1 MIRLLACMR
10 ARQRSRVG
18 ARSRPG
24 PGQLPPLAGEA
35 ACAAVVRL
43 RSALRR
49 ASATAAAHLRGLQV
63 AAAATAASPAAQRG
77 RVSGRGRSMPAPR
90 QPSAYHATG
99 LGRDSAVAVG
109 QARGHTPPSCR
120 WARAALA
127 CRTSQTRWMASSAS
141 GATRR
146 VHRSKSPSAASYSSE
161 GSIAAVPRDHAL
173 QRSALPDVC
182 QTKTWGWPAAVRAQ
196 VARCAPRVAMA
207 AAAGPAK
214 KPGLKE
220 RPSRH
225 APKVRR
231 CPACSPPLLFG
242 TRARCA
248 TRAETPR
255 RPRCAA
261 LREAVLAD
269 CVRACAGAD
278 VAARTGAE
286 RERCAGRNARVCC
299 RQGRGDVRRQ
309 EEHAALRSRDGA
321 SKQRVLF
328 G

>member
-1 MIRLLACMR
+1 MIRLLACKR

-24 PGQLPPLAGEA
+24 PGQLRPLAGEA

-109 QARGHTPPSCR
+109 QARGQTPPSCR
-120 WARAALA
+120 WARATLA

-182 QTKTWGWPAAVRAQ
+182 QAKNLGLAGRRAR
-196 VARCAPRVAMA
+196 ASRTLRAPRRDGSRSWACEEAGAQGAPVPARPQGAAMPRVLATVAVWHA
-207 AAAGPAK
+207 SALRDQSRDPPPSPLRRVAGS
-214 KPGLKE
+214 G
-220 RPSRH
+220 
-225 APKVRR
+225 
-231 CPACSPPLLFG
+231 
-242 TRARCA
+242 
-248 TRAETPR
+248 PR
-255 RPRCAA
+255 R
-261 LREAVLAD
+261 LR
-269 CVRACAGAD
+269 
-278 VAARTGAE
+278 
-286 RERCAGRNARVCC
+286 
-299 RQGRGDVRRQ
+299 
-309 EEHAALRSRDGA
+309 
-321 SKQRVLF
+321 
-328 G
+328 